1 MSKNTPGT
9 ASGHLSA
16 LDGLRGAMAYWVL
29 MGHAFWHSGMVKIP
43 ILSSPKYAVQG
54 FMLLSG
60 FLMTWHYVR
69 REAQEP
75 WTDWRTWTSFY
86 VRRYFRISPLYYLLL
101 IPSYLMLPLYRIW
114 RYPGSHDAGMLT
126 PVSWEHVL
134 AHLSYAY
141 GLSPQ
146 FHASMPIPDWS
157 ISLEMQF
164 YLVFPFLM
172 LLVLRFGWTAV
183 SVLCG
188 GIWFVANLPQ
198 LGYAAQFEQPAPLC
212 LSLIWFAIGMVWAGE
227 YARRGTI
234 PVKSLL
240 VGFLLVLVTWDLH
253 GILLGSG
260 IGFVL
265 FTSGQVPVLGTVA
278 NRLRI
283 LLSSRIAVFMADASY
298 SVYLIHLLVLRPVAF
313 VINSRLHFSENIK
326 GTLILVVTTGL
337 SYSAAVLLHPLEE
350 AGISI
355 GRKIAK
361 SLRTPRANAAA
372 SLAVEAAAE

>member
-1 MSKNTPGT
+1 
-9 ASGHLSA
+9 
-16 LDGLRGAMAYWVL
+16 MAYWVL

-75 WTDWRTWTSFY
+75 WTDWKTWTSFY
-86 VRRYFRISPLYYLLL
+86 IRRYFRISPLYYLLL

-134 AHLSYAY
+134 THLSFAF

-183 SVLCG
+183 SVVCA

-198 LGYAAQFEQPAPLC
+198 LGYAARFEQPAPLC

-227 YARRGTI
+227 YARKGAI
-234 PVKSLL
+234 PAKSLI
-240 VGFLLVLVTWDLH
+240 VGFMLLLLTWDLH

-265 FTSGQVPVLGTVA
+265 FTSAQVPVLGVVA
-278 NRLRI
+278 SKLRI
-283 LLSSRIAVFMADASY
+283 LLSGRIAVFMANASY
-298 SVYLIHLLVLRPVAF
+298 SIYLIHLLILRPVAF
-313 VINSRLHFSENIK
+313 VINSRLPFSENIK
-326 GTLILVVTTGL
+326 GLMILLVTTVL
-337 SYSAAVLLHPLEE
+337 SYGMAVLLHPIEE
-350 AGISI
+350 LGISV
-355 GRKIAK
+355 GRKLAK
-361 SLRTPRANAAA
+361 RLRAPKAMGALN
-372 SLAVEAAAE
+372 LAAETATE